1 MKKIIYL
8 ILFTFATSV
17 PSFAQSV
24 TIDPS
29 STPAKRVE
37 INSGVPNVT
46 GLKLTQA
53 KSLSASNNPVVST
66 PFADINSAVGL
77 AFDNAGNLYATGFS
91 DNSIHKIAPDGTS
104 TLISSGIFLFNNLH
118 DITLGPDGNLYIA
131 NYTGNNVLKMTLS
144 PAITFQVFA
153 SGFSNPIGLTFDPA
167 GNMYVSNVATG
178 NISKVSSTGTVI
190 SHTWATGFTS
200 PYNLVY
206 SSSANKIYVS
216 NYGANEVAAVS
227 LAGGAKTTFKSGVN
241 FCTGITV
248 DASGNLFVAQATP
261 NKVSKITPAGVMT
274 DYVTTN
280 YPFDVTIDRLG
291 NLYIA
296 NQTANTVSKASA
308 KFNTIL
314 MVNDG
319 GEVITNNVSSSS
331 NSWIETGD
339 GLKNITQSMV
349 TINSQNST
357 QTNALF
363 GSNGTGISL
372 QKNWPSIGFNTYR
385 DNANVQR
392 YIGTGF
398 GMVTAVD
405 QVQGAFFWNKMGSG
419 SAGDAVGAN
428 EQYIAGLNQSGD
440 FNLIGRLSLGS
451 VSSPNR
457 LSIGP
462 ISSPAFVGNDIYIG
476 EGTGL
481 GGGMSFYQSGAQT
494 TGAAKWFSNS
504 NFMLMPAGGGNGRVG
519 IGVFP
524 STYQL
529 EVNGAIRAT
538 EVIVETGWADYVFD
552 ENYKLRSIEEM
563 ESFIKE
569 NKHLPNIPA
578 ASEIETK
585 GLKVGEVNKAMM
597 EKIEELAL
605 YIIQLKKEIDILKS
619 KN

>member
-8 ILFTFATSV
+8 ILCTFATSV
-17 PSFAQSV
+17 PVFAQSV
-24 TIDPS
+24 TIDPN

-53 KSLSASNNPVVST
+53 KAPSASNNPVVSSI
-66 PFADINSAVGL
+66 FSNINSAVGL
-77 AFDNAGNLYATGFS
+77 AFDNAGNLYATGFD
-91 DNSIHKIAPDGTS
+91 DNSVHKIAPDGTS

-190 SHTWATGFTS
+190 SHTWATGLTS

-206 SSSANKIYVS
+206 SSTANKIFVS
-216 NYGANEVAAVS
+216 NYGANEVAEVS

-274 DYVTTN
+274 DYVTTS
-280 YPFDVTIDRLG
+280 YPFDVTLDNVG

-296 NQTANTVSKASA
+296 NQTVNTVSKASP
-308 KFNTIL
+308 KFNSLL
-314 MVNDG
+314 MVNDAG
-319 GEVITNNVSSSS
+319 DVITNTVGAA
-331 NSWIETGD
+331 NSWQETSN
-339 GLKNITQSMV
+339 GLKNTSQSMV
-349 TINSQNST
+349 TINSQTSS

-372 QKNWPSIGFNTYR
+372 QKNWPSIGFNAYR

-398 GMVTAVD
+398 
-405 QVQGAFFWNKMGSG
+405 AFINSVSQPDGVYFWNK
-419 SAGDAVGAN
+419 AGYGVTNGLVGAS
-428 EQYIAGLNQSGD
+428 EQYVMGLSQDG
-440 FNLIGRLSLGS
+440 NLGIGTSPQALYRLAVNGS
-451 VSSPNR
+451 VR
-457 LSIGP
+457 
-462 ISSPAFVGNDIYIG
+462 
-476 EGTGL
+476 
-481 GGGMSFYQSGAQT
+481 
-494 TGAAKWFSNS
+494 AK
-504 NFMLMPAGGGNGRVG
+504 
-519 IGVFP
+519 
-524 STYQL
+524 
-529 EVNGAIRAT
+529 

-552 ENYKLRSIEEM
+552 ENYKLRSIDEM
-563 ESFIKE
+563 EAFIKA

-585 GLKVGEVNKAMM
+585 GLKVGETNKAMM

-605 YIIQLKKEIDILKS
+605 YIIQLKKEIDVLKS